1 MPAMKQPMLV
11 VWGRNDKFL
20 PAQQADILK
29 ANLPDARVIL
39 FDACGHAPQG
49 RACRGLRQDGAGF
62 PRNRRVNRQQAR
74 ADVVSVIR
82 GALGF
87 GPLRRLSSPH

>member
-1 MPAMKQPMLV
+1 MPAMKQLTLV

-39 FDACGHAPQG
+39 FDACGHAPKVE
-49 RACRGLRQDGAGF
+49 RAVDFNKTVLDFLAT
-62 PRNRRVNRQQAR
+62 VA
-74 ADVVSVIR
+74 
-82 GALGF
+82 
-87 GPLRRLSSPH
+87 